1 MCSHYTHT
9 PAFLERS
16 VACRLNETLDV
27 LSLKL
32 PFVRCVS
39 NDTIPRYFDAKYVSC
54 SPREEE
60 LEGNW
65 GGARV
70 CRWGTVNP
78 GDIVVVRL
86 GGDSD
91 PGGNF
96 SLERWRETLAG
107 CQVDLAG
114 NEDRVWRDEWS
125 GWRED
130 GGKED
135 SSNQVIVLVETEKLE
150 GELAWLEKRTNSRQ
164 LVVIPITM
172 PKLEKPRENETLDLF
187 VFLQLCSC
195 LSIQPAVYQSP
206 RFFPV
211 TTDWRELQK
220 AGKKG
225 GNDV

>member
-9 PAFLERS
+9 PAFLERP

-86 GGDSD
+86 GGD
-91 PGGNF
+91 
-96 SLERWRETLAG
+96 RTWRETKIACG
-107 CQVDLAG
+107 G
-114 NEDRVWRDEWS
+114 MS
-125 GWRED
+125 GRD
-130 GGKED
+130 GGK
-135 SSNQVIVLVETEKLE
+135 
-150 GELAWLEKRTNSRQ
+150 
-164 LVVIPITM
+164 M
-172 PKLEKPRENETLDLF
+172 
-187 VFLQLCSC
+187 
-195 LSIQPAVYQSP
+195 
-206 RFFPV
+206 
-211 TTDWRELQK
+211 
-220 AGKKG
+220 AGKRIRPIR
-225 GNDV
+225 